1 MYLTLLSHHLNNW
14 VQKNHA
20 NIVAFLE
27 EFLEHSVIGRA
38 VTNVM
43 CAYVKMEKASFVLHS
58 ADFLA
63 ESAHS
68 QMKARNMAF
77 RDSESN
83 IFYLKSMSPKNVLLE
98 R

>member
-1 MYLTLLSHHLNNW
+1 MYLTLLSTILTIEFKKFTLTLLHFW
-14 VQKNHA
+14 KN
-20 NIVAFLE
+20 
-27 EFLEHSVIGRA
+27 SCRA

-83 IFYLKSMSPKNVLLE
+83 IFYLKSMSPKNVLVE